1 MASSDS
7 VVQALKRRCAFEV
20 VSLKEADNQLWILGR
35 VPPDMARVN
44 ENNWNFVVSRL
55 LIAETQR
62 PWKVD
67 LSRKY
72 LLRGGKLA
80 HAKRFILD
88 AENVK
93 QHYADVA
100 NIIAT
105 TPKAAVDVMEIPLGD
120 GLGRDRNNPSGGRR
134 GAGPAGSV
142 AVGPAAVFT
151 KMRGG

>member
-1 MASSDS
+1 MASSDT

-35 VPPDMARVN
+35 VPPDVARVN

-72 LLRGGKLA
+72 LLRVGKLA

-105 TPKAAVDVMEIPLGD
+105 TPKAAVDVMEIPLGA

-142 AVGPAAVFT
+142 AVGPSAVFA
-151 KMRGG
+151 KMKGG